1 MRSRTWAAAIVSAV
15 LLLPLASSRGEG
27 ADENATLLR
36 VFLRDGSS
44 LVSYGEP
51 ARVGDRVV
59 FSMPTAVTPNPP
71 LHLVN
76 LPAERVDWERTEK
89 YATAARAS
97 QYLKSQAELDY
108 ASLSNQLAQT
118 LTDVASTTASSER
131 LAIVERARAVLV
143 EWPQNHY
150 NYRQAEVRQMVG
162 MLDEAIADLR
172 AASGA
177 SRFDIALSTY
187 VDPPATTTE
196 PLLPPLTLGESI
208 EQVLNAAR
216 AVDGSV
222 ERKSLL
228 SAALAAIDRDK
239 DDLPADW
246 VATTRADVEAAIKVE
261 LTIDRSYRSL
271 TDGVL
276 VLADRRGKLADVRG
290 VERLLARI
298 QLLDDRLGRQ
308 RPEAITALVAAV
320 EAKLDATRRFRL
332 ARDRWELRLP
342 VLTTYG
348 AAIRAPIALFAQLK
362 PRLEDIKAL
371 SGSSPGSLA
380 ALQEGTARL
389 TELMSQIDPPDEL
402 RAAHALLV
410 SAAQLASSA
419 VSIRREAALANDMD
433 RAWNAS
439 SAAAGALM
447 LGARARADIVSLLR
461 PPRPQ

>member
-1 MRSRTWAAAIVSAV
+1 VSAV
-15 LLLPLASSRGEG
+15 LLLPIASRLGEG

-51 ARVGDRVV
+51 ARVGDRIV

-97 QYLKSQAELDY
+97 QYLKSQAEVDY
-108 ASLSNQLAQT
+108 AALSNQLAQT
-118 LTDVASTTASSER
+118 LNDVAATTASTER
-131 LAIVERARAVLV
+131 LTIVERARAMLV
-143 EWPQNHY
+143 AWPQNHY

-172 AASGA
+172 AASGM

-187 VDPPATTTE
+187 VEPPSTPG

-239 DDLPADW
+239 DELPADW
-246 VATTRADVEAAIKVE
+246 VATTRADTEAALKVE
-261 LTIDRSYRSL
+261 LKIDQSYQAL

-276 VLADRRGKLADVRG
+276 AVADRRARFADVRG
-290 VERLLARI
+290 VERVLARV
-298 QLLDDRLGRQ
+298 QVLDDRLGHR

-332 ARDRWELRLP
+332 VRDRWELRLP
-342 VLTTYG
+342 VLATYG

-362 PRLEDIKAL
+362 PLLEDIKAL

-380 ALQEGTARL
+380 ALQQGTTRM

-402 RAAHALLV
+402 KAAHALFV
-410 SAAQLASSA
+410 SAVQLASNA

-461 PPRPQ
+461 PPQPQ

>member
-1 MRSRTWAAAIVSAV
+1 MRSRTWTAAIVSAV
-15 LLLPLASSRGEG
+15 LLLPLASRRGEG

-76 LPAERVDWERTEK
+76 LPADRVDWERTEK

-118 LTDVASTTASSER
+118 LMDVASTTASSER

-172 AASGA
+172 AASGM

-187 VDPPATTTE
+187 VDPPAVTE

-239 DDLPADW
+239 DELPADW
-246 VATTRADVEAAIKVE
+246 VATTRANVEAAIKVE

-276 VLADRRGKLADVRG
+276 ALSDRRGKLADVRG

-298 QLLDDRLGRQ
+298 QLLDDRLGRR
-308 RPEAITALVAAV
+308 RPEAINALVAAV
-320 EAKLDATRRFRL
+320 EAKLDATRRLRL

-342 VLTTYG
+342 ILATYG

-380 ALQEGTARL
+380 TLQAGTARL

-402 RAAHALLV
+402 KAAHALLV

-447 LGARARADIVSLLR
+447 LGTRARADIISLLR
-461 PPRPQ
+461 PPQPQ